1 MVLEATFDNIP
12 NVRFLLYTAP
22 EVIDLPLKL
31 PDGQLFQLL
40 GIKYYSSY
48 EMEGQLKIWHAFVLE
63 CPHYNSIG
71 DWFSS
76 LFQNVVLGSGK
87 SFVHLCHQVSLYLI
101 EANTIC
107 YDRD

>member
-48 EMEGQLKIWHAFVLE
+48 EMEMQLKIWHAFV
-63 CPHYNSIG
+63 
-71 DWFSS
+71 
-76 LFQNVVLGSGK
+76 
-87 SFVHLCHQVSLYLI
+87 
-101 EANTIC
+101 
-107 YDRD
+107 